1 MELLQVLNGLNVKE
15 SVNNLDLNI
24 TNIHSDSRKIK
35 EGGLFVAID
44 GYLQKGIDFLDN
56 AILNGAVAVIVED
69 DVDIKSLPQDVTYLK
84 VGDTR
89 RALAVTSC
97 NLYDNPS
104 RKFKL
109 IGVTGT
115 KGKTTTTF
123 MIKSLL
129 ESHGLKVRINRK
141 YSGLYW

>member
-1 MELLQVLNGLNVKE
+1 MLQITVLPVSVKE

-115 KGKTTTTF
+115 KGKTTTTY

>member
-115 KGKTTTTF
+115 KGKTTTTY

-129 ESHGLKVRINRK
+129 ESHGLKVRINRE
-141 YSGLYW
+141 YCCLYR

>member
-115 KGKTTTTF
+115 KGKTTTTY

>member
-56 AILNGAVAVIVED
+56 AISNGAVAVIVED
-69 DVDIKSLPQDVTYLK
+69 GVDIINLPQDVTYLK

-89 RALAVTSC
+89 RALAVASC

-141 YSGLYW
+141 YSCLHW

>member
-56 AILNGAVAVIVED
+56 AISNGAVAVIVED
-69 DVDIKSLPQDVTYLK
+69 GVDIKNLPQDVTYLK

-115 KGKTTTTF
+115 KGKTTTTY

-129 ESHGLKVRINRK
+129 ESHGLKVRTNRK
-141 YSGLYW
+141 YSCLYW

>member
-56 AILNGAVAVIVED
+56 AISNGAVAVIVED
-69 DVDIKSLPQDVTYLK
+69 GVDIKNLPQDVTYLK

-89 RALAVTSC
+89 RALAVASC

>member
-44 GYLQKGIDFLDN
+44 GYLQKGIEFLDN

-115 KGKTTTTF
+115 KGKTTTTY

>member
-56 AILNGAVAVIVED
+56 AISNGAVAVIVED

-115 KGKTTTTF
+115 KGKTTTTY

-129 ESHGLKVRINRK
+129 ESHGLKVRTNRE
-141 YSGLYW
+141 YCCLYM

>member
-1 MELLQVLNGLNVKE
+1 MELLQVLNGLNVNE

-115 KGKTTTTF
+115 KGKTTTTY

>member
-56 AILNGAVAVIVED
+56 AISNGAVAVIVED
-69 DVDIKSLPQDVTYLK
+69 GVDIKNLPQDVTYLK

-89 RALAVTSC
+89 RALAVASC

-141 YSGLYW
+141 YSCLHW